1 MGFSI
6 RTNVGSLN
14 AQRNLFNSTDM
25 LDSSFSKLSSG
36 FRITKAGDDAAGL
49 GISVNLTAQIR
60 SFNQG
65 NRNAQDAQSLIQ
77 TAEANL
83 NQSTEL
89 LTRMRE
95 LAMQAA
101 SSGVGNTERGF
112 IQTENSALITEI
124 TRIANASEYN
134 GQALLNS
141 AATSLTFQVGIRNV
155 AANDQITVSTVDATA
170 ATLGVGALD
179 LSTQAGA
186 QAALATI
193 DTALQTVSSARATF
207 GAVGNRLS
215 SVIQTIQQSAESLSA
230 ANSRI
235 RDVDVAEETSKMAR
249 TQVMMQAGVSVLAQ
263 ANQAPQVALKL
274 IG

>member
-14 AQRNLFNSTDM
+14 AQRNLFNSSAM
-25 LDSSFSKLSSG
+25 LNDSFSKLSSG

-49 GISVNLTAQIR
+49 GISVNLGAQIQ
-60 SFNQG
+60 SFNQA

-77 TAEANL
+77 TAEGGL
-83 NQSTEL
+83 NQTTEL

-95 LAMQAA
+95 LAMQSA
-101 SSGVGNTERGF
+101 SSGVGNTERGY
-112 IQTENSALITEI
+112 IQTENTSLITEI
-124 TRIANASEYN
+124 SRIANSSEYN

-141 AATSLTFQVGIRNV
+141 AATTLTFQVGIRNV
-155 AANDQITVSTVDATA
+155 AANDQIGVSTVDATA
-170 ATLGVGALD
+170 ATLGVGSLD
-179 LSTQAGA
+179 FSTQAGA
-186 QAALATI
+186 QGALATI
-193 DTALQTVSSARATF
+193 DTALQTVSSARAGF
-207 GAVGNRLS
+207 GASGNRLS
-215 SVIQTIQQSAESLSA
+215 SVIQTIQTSSESLSA

-263 ANQAPQVALKL
+263 ANQAPQIALKL
-274 IG
+274 LG